1 MVCRPKEQSTMTDS
15 LLQSK
20 NYLAKL
26 IMGLQQIKSNSDAM
40 GYEVCASTKGHGS

>member
-1 MVCRPKEQSTMTDS
+1 MVCRPKEQSTVTDS

-26 IMGLQQIKSNSDAM
+26 IMLNKVIYSK
-40 GYEVCASTKGHGS
+40 